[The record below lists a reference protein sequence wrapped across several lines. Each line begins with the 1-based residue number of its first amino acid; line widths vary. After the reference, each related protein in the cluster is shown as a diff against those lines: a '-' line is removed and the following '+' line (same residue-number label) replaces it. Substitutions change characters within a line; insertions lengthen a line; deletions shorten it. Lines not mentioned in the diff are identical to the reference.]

1 MKHLVYCMGLASC
14 KRCFWRRI
22 VDFILNSAIMIF
34 VKDSDFEHF
43 DRFGYVKTP
52 LLNASEI
59 DALRGLYKSTE
70 SESGLN
76 LGFYTSI
83 WSDNVAFKARVNE
96 GIQKILNS
104 ALAKVFKAYD
114 AVFANFMVK
123 GPGQQSS
130 LQAHQDWSFV
140 EEPEFY
146 SVTVWIPLIDVDK
159 HNGALEVIPG
169 SQRLENYKRA
179 RFLNAPFAAHND
191 YLIEN
196 YMKSITMKAGEAL
209 IVNSRTIHGSP
220 NNLSDETRV
229 AASVVLFPKEA
240 KLKHY
245 VLDEGTENQISEY
258 HISPD
263 FFTVYSCFDKPAGLS
278 LVQTSTIEQN
288 ELNLSDL
295 SKYFDL

>member
-1 MKHLVYCMGLASC
+1 
-14 KRCFWRRI
+14 
-22 VDFILNSAIMIF
+22 MIF
-34 VKDSDFEHF
+34 IKDGDFEHF
-43 DRFGYVKTP
+43 NRFGYVKTP
-52 LLNASEI
+52 LLSANEI
-59 DALRGLYKSTE
+59 VALRELYESTAG
-70 SESGLN
+70 ESGLN

-83 WSDNVAFKARVNE
+83 WSDNVDFKSKVNQ
-96 GIQKILNS
+96 GIQEILS
-104 ALAKVFKAYD
+104 GALSRVFKAYD
-114 AVFANFMVK
+114 MAFANFMVK

-146 SVTVWIPLIDVDK
+146 SVTVWIPLVDVNK
-159 HNGALEVIPG
+159 QNGALEVISG

-229 AASVVLFPKEA
+229 ATSVVLYPKEA

-258 HISPD
+258 NISPD
-263 FFTVYSCFDKPAGLS
+263 FFTVHSCFDKPTGLS
-278 LVQTSTIEQN
+278 LIQTLTIEKR
-288 ELNLSDL
+288 ELNLSEL
-295 SKYFDL
+295 CKYFDL